1 MAALTCAGVS
11 AAAIMLVGGRDTS
24 LPSALSVAWAFGL
37 LPLLCLSVIGRRIS
51 LGFIPML
58 AATVELA
65 GALRQPV
72 GEHRVW
78 WREGPLIPSFAAL
91 GALTACASAALSRR
105 DPAQQPALAF
115 WLMIGSVL
123 AWLVC
128 FAVLQDVR
136 HRRVVRFS
144 RAVWVEAGTTDD
156 ESVAAVCARLE
167 AEREAE
173 LERSREIARRE
184 AALSAAGTEAQIR
197 ALEQTLLANATSE
210 SNRRV
215 RSLETQLAALVGDVA
230 RTQAE
235 AVALRAERAALT
247 EQIEMTER
255 QLSEELVTYGQL
267 RNAFERQQQMLER
280 ANHRSTRRDWAF
292 FLGGAAISLI
302 TFVLGT
308 R

>member
-1 MAALTCAGVS
+1 
-11 AAAIMLVGGRDTS
+11 
-24 LPSALSVAWAFGL
+24 
-37 LPLLCLSVIGRRIS
+37 
-51 LGFIPML
+51 
-58 AATVELA
+58 
-65 GALRQPV
+65 
-72 GEHRVW
+72 
-78 WREGPLIPSFAAL
+78 
-91 GALTACASAALSRR
+91 
-105 DPAQQPALAF
+105 
-115 WLMIGSVL
+115 
-123 AWLVC
+123 
-128 FAVLQDVR
+128 
-136 HRRVVRFS
+136 
-144 RAVWVEAGTTDD
+144 
-156 ESVAAVCARLE
+156 LE